1 MGSRNCESS
10 VHKQI
15 SKGYKNR
22 IWPKINIGS
31 LDSNKERIHVK
42 FQVRLNDLAE
52 GLWVVTQ
59 QNAAQV
65 CVLLSDMCSGGKDRF
80 HVKTNFT

>member
-15 SKGYKNR
+15 HKGYKNR

-31 LDSNKERIHVK
+31 PDSNKERIHVK
-42 FQVRLNDLAE
+42 FYVRLNDLAA

-59 QNAAQV
+59 QKAAQG
-65 CVLLSDMCSGGKDRF
+65 CVLLSDMCSGGKDGF